1 MKKYLAFLFVT
12 FLFFACSDE
21 LSDAGIS
28 NQGISTKSDAA
39 PRKKVEVKEFQYL
52 TDAEKT
58 ELSNLVLTDN
68 NLYAKGYA
76 VLVDQGY
83 AGIVYYKTESTK
95 TLLNW
100 VFNNFSDTRSLRF
113 NDTNAQALFV
123 YMGFRYIDYPT
134 SPLPS
139 AKELRSTFSGITF
152 ILPVSVSEKIM
163 SDFNCTFPVIEN
175 AMSKTA
181 TLQGGNGIRV
191 AVEANRFNYT
201 SELKIQIM
209 GDKRVFTKQTG
220 TQRTFDIIATGL
232 H

>member
-1 MKKYLAFLFVT
+1 MKNYLAFLFVA
-12 FLFFACSDE
+12 FFFFTCSDG

-28 NQGISTKSDAA
+28 HDGVATKSDVS
-39 PRKKVEVKEFQYL
+39 PRNKVEVKEFKYL

-58 ELSNLVLTDN
+58 DLSNLVMLDN

-76 VLVDQGY
+76 VLDDY

-95 TLLNW
+95 ILLESA
-100 VFNNFSDTRSLRF
+100 FANFSTTRSLRF
-113 NDTNAQALFV
+113 NDANAQALFV

-134 SPLPS
+134 PAPAP

-152 ILPVSVSEKIM
+152 ILPVAISEKIM
-163 SDFNCTFPVIEN
+163 ADYNCTFAVIEN
-175 AMSKTA
+175 AMSKMA
-181 TLQGGNGIRV
+181 TSQGGNGIRV

-201 SELKIQIM
+201 SELKIQVM
-209 GDKRVFTKQTG
+209 SDKRVFTKDTG
-220 TQRTFDIIATGL
+220 AQRTLNIIAAGL